1 MPSLPLHA
9 AALVAS
15 AVALPIHALRQL
27 HAARCCLL
35 AITFTCCLMANAG
48 PRACVAAPTSLLAFL
63 RCRAT
68 RAAQISVSGSTRA
81 ERPLL
86 HRGATRQHRWQVA
99 AAPAAAAPSSG
110 CSAAPGLQSSAGVH
124 PDRLVGFRVLD
135 LSHKNEFIGIVNQVL
150 SMAETGQAQPLL
162 HVCTPADPQQ
172 PAGAPREEHLIPYV
186 AQIVPSID
194 TAAALVYIQ
203 PPAGLLELGRQHLLM
218 ARLER
223 DLEPYTHPPPLSLL
237 SRMGLRTM
245 PTSAQLA
252 AAGRR
257 DLIAAVKRAG
267 GFLEVAQALGLRSQ
281 RKPAGYW
288 EDESNLDEELT
299 LFVAAH
305 WTQFTDP
312 ESRQPYWYNQ
322 ITHKVSWEEPLL
334 PQRIDI
340 DEQGGYIL
348 TEAEEDR
355 VMPSRSSLFAAGRYD
370 LHHAILLHGG
380 YTTASELLGRQPA
393 WPPYRHLQSLPALR
407 HELKEFIKETGL
419 PFARL
424 PTASQLVDA
433 GRGDLLQAIVHRGGF
448 AATAAALGWGTQRRQ
463 RSAWADEHAAAVELR
478 RFIKDT
484 QSGGGGDS
492 GQRRGAAGKP
502 SLQRQRAAAGAQGE
516 EQDDAAPLPSGAR
529 MPTHR
534 ELMAA
539 GRHDLRY
546 AVQRHGSAKLA
557 ALLGI
562 QHDRRGAHNRR
573 QPGGEAPLVAEGLSE
588 PAGGAT

>member
-1 MPSLPLHA
+1 M
-9 AALVAS
+9 
-15 AVALPIHALRQL
+15 
-27 HAARCCLL
+27 
-35 AITFTCCLMANAG
+35 
-48 PRACVAAPTSLLAFL
+48 
-63 RCRAT
+63 
-68 RAAQISVSGSTRA
+68 
-81 ERPLL
+81 
-86 HRGATRQHRWQVA
+86 
-99 AAPAAAAPSSG
+99 
-110 CSAAPGLQSSAGVH
+110 QSSAGVQ
-124 PDRLVGFRVLD
+124 PGNLIGFKVLD
-135 LSHKNEFIGIVNQVL
+135 ISHKNEFIGFVDQVL

-162 HVCTPADPQQ
+162 HVCSAADMQQ
-172 PAGAPREEHLIPYV
+172 PPGEPREEHLIPYV
-186 AQIVPSID
+186 PEIVPSID
-194 TAAALVYIQ
+194 MAGDAVYIQ
-203 PPAGLLELGRQHLLM
+203 PPPGLLELGRQHLLL

-223 DLEPYTHPPPLSLL
+223 DLEPFTHPAPLSLL
-237 SRMGLRTM
+237 CRMGLRIM

-257 DLIAAVKRAG
+257 DLVAAVKRAG

-288 EDESNLDEELT
+288 DDESNLDEELT

-334 PQRIDI
+334 PQRVEI

-380 YTTASELLGRQPA
+380 YTGASELLGRPPA
-393 WPPYRHLQSLPALR
+393 WPPHRHLQSLPALR

-419 PFARL
+419 PAGRL
-424 PTASQLVDA
+424 PTATQLVDA
-433 GRGDLLQAIVHRGGF
+433 GRGDLWQAVVHHGGF
-448 AATAAALGWGTQRRQ
+448 AATAAALGWTTQRRQ
-463 RSAWADEHAAAVELR
+463 RSAWACEHAVAAELR
-478 RFIKDT
+478 RFIREVHA
-484 QSGGGGDS
+484 GE
-492 GQRRGAAGKP
+492 GQLGQHRGLPGKPALRGRHTAAG
-502 SLQRQRAAAGAQGE
+502 QGE
-516 EQDDAAPLPSGAR
+516 GEDDASALPPGAK

-534 ELMAA
+534 ELLAA

-562 QHDRRGAHNRR
+562 QRDRRGAHNRR
-573 QPGGEAPLVAEGLSE
+573 QAIGEGTTRVEAPHN
-588 PAGGAT
+588 PAGSTT